1 MERREEE
8 GRGEEGRGVREEE
21 GMRSLPDKADFFVQ
35 MLLAGEQSG
44 SGVFSYISQ
53 RDRVL
58 IGCRRK

>member
-1 MERREEE
+1 MEKRAEE